1 MQDLQPSL
9 ITSVRYFKLNDS
21 IFSHSSLI
29 GFGTITSIG
38 INSIT
43 VANNVSTGIGSI
55 YFANR
60 KQPSITISQVSVA
73 STHRQNYSVG
83 LTTTLLPSSVYA
95 IRVDGDVLRLST
107 RKEDALSGIYVTFT
121 NRGEGN
127 AHQLEMKKK
136 NVRNRRYSKHIKS
149 KNKRS

>member
-1 MQDLQPSL
+1 M
-9 ITSVRYFKLNDS
+9 K
-21 IFSHSSLI
+21 
-29 GFGTITSIG
+29 
-38 INSIT
+38 
-43 VANNVSTGIGSI
+43 
-55 YFANR
+55 
-60 KQPSITISQVSVA
+60 
-73 STHRQNYSVG
+73 THRQNYSVG

-136 NVRNRRYSKHIKS
+136 NEKTVIALDGILQSPLSYTPLNYQLSGNTGGKVSIGVTYISLSGISSIKPLDTL
-149 KNKRS
+149 KVDDEYII